1 MRDTWATVVRQGAKG
16 LNHRPGSRG
25 TDCILVAFRV
35 QAIYEIHM
43 LRTYI
48 APVIFAL
55 CTAVTAASAQEIN
68 LSAPGVDEDLTDR
81 LRAASLLM
89 QETEEDRTAQDL
101 IAAARADYGR
111 LVAALYDAGHFS
123 PVVRIQVDGR
133 EAARIPPFGAPSTV
147 SRINISVDPGPAF
160 RLGTAEVGP
169 LATDTVLPEEFRPGG
184 TASTSVLRDTA
195 TAAVGAWREDG
206 YATATV
212 DGQQI
217 TARNG
222 EAILDVRVR
231 IAPGQIVQFGQ
242 LLPEG
247 QDRMRPERILA
258 IAGLPEGDTFSP
270 GTLARVESRLQDTGV
285 FSAIALQEGDVRP
298 DGTMDITATLVE
310 SEPRRFGFGAEVS
323 TDDGASVSAYWL
335 HRNLFGGAERLRIEG
350 EVSGIGSEG
359 ISTEDVEGIDAS
371 LSLRFS
377 RPATFT
383 PDTTAYAEVGA
394 EYLDE
399 PAFTLSTIGAEAG
412 VEHRFSRSLTG
423 SLGLGL
429 NYYDIDDQFGDR
441 QLFLLTVPTSLTWDR
456 RDDPLDA
463 RELFYIQTDLTPFMS
478 DQGSGGARAYVDG
491 RVYLGFGEDRAS
503 RIAVRAQ
510 AGSVFG
516 GDITEI
522 PPNVLFFSGGAGT
535 VRGQEFQSLG
545 ATQNGLE
552 AGGRSF
558 LGLSTE
564 FRQDIG
570 ATNFGLVA
578 FADAGYVGSDA
589 TGGDGDWQAGAGLG
603 VRYATPFGPIRV
615 DVATPVRGDGVG
627 EDLFIY
633 IGIGHSF

>member
-1 MRDTWATVVRQGAKG
+1 MALGRE
-16 LNHRPGSRG
+16 G
-25 TDCILVAFRV
+25 TY
-35 QAIYEIHM
+35 QIHM
-43 LRTYI
+43 VARHVLPLAI
-48 APVIFAL
+48 AICCATSL
-55 CTAVTAASAQEIN
+55 AQAQNVT
-68 LSAPGVDEDLTDR
+68 LSAPGVEEDLTDR
-81 LRAASLLM
+81 LRAASLLL
-89 QETEEDRTAQDL
+89 QETEEPRTAQDL
-101 IAAARADYGR
+101 VAAARADYGR

-123 PVVRIQVDGR
+123 PVVRISVDGR

-160 RLGTAEVGP
+160 RLGTADVGP
-169 LATDTVLPEEFRPGG
+169 LAAETVLPEEFRPGG
-184 TASTSVLRDTA
+184 AASTGLLRDTA
-195 TAAVGAWREDG
+195 TAAIGAWREDG

-212 DGQQI
+212 AGQQI
-217 TARNG
+217 TARGG
-222 EAILDVRVR
+222 EAVLDVSVQ
-231 IAPGQIVQFGQ
+231 IAPGPVVRFGQ

-258 IAGLPEGDTFSP
+258 IAGLPQGERFSP
-270 GTLARVESRLQDTGV
+270 ETLARVETRLQDTGV
-285 FSAIALQEGDVRP
+285 FSAIALQEGDLRP
-298 DGTMDITATLVE
+298 DGTMDIAATLVE
-310 SEPRRFGFGAEVS
+310 SEPRRFGFGAEIS
-323 TDDGASVSAYWL
+323 TDDGASVSAFWL

-359 ISTEDVEGIDAS
+359 LSTEDVEGFDAS
-371 LSLRFS
+371 LGLRFS

-383 PDTTAYAEVGA
+383 PDTTFYAELGA
-394 EYLDE
+394 AYLDE
-399 PAFTLSTIGAEAG
+399 PAYSLTTIGAEVG

-429 NYYDIDDQFGDR
+429 DYYDIDDDFGDR
-441 QLFLLTVPTSLTWDR
+441 QLTLLSVPASLTWDR

-463 RELFYIQTDLTPFMS
+463 RELFYIQTDLEPFIS

-503 RIAVRAQ
+503 RIALRAQ

-516 GDITEI
+516 GDVTEI
-522 PPNVLFFSGGAGT
+522 PPNSLFFSGGSGT
-535 VRGQEFQSLG
+535 VRGQDYQSLG
-545 ATQNGLE
+545 ATQNGVD

-578 FADAGYVGSDA
+578 FADAGYIGTDA
-589 TGGDGDWQAGAGLG
+589 AGGDGDWHAGAGLG

-615 DVATPVRGDGVG
+615 DVATPVRGGGVG
-627 EDLFIY
+627 EEIHLY